1 MITAVLTVKNQEII
15 KNLIG
20 HIRSRKMRERGKGV
34 KYESQ
39 FILNLFS

>member
-1 MITAVLTVKNQEII
+1 MITAAFMIKNLEII

-20 HIRSRKMRERGKGV
+20 HIRSRNMRERGKGV